1 MKKIITGLM
10 LIFSILT
17 FADNNPLIRTLKV
30 TGSANILVPVDT
42 ITIHITNSDTQKT
55 YENSLNSSKT
65 ALIEFKKQLHLN
77 GFNKK
82 DLKTVNFN
90 INTDY
95 ENYKDNNGNYKKR
108 FLGYKYYH
116 SMKLSFKLN
125 DSKFT
130 QVLTSLNTIKG
141 NTEFYLDYKI
151 EDTEKFKN
159 ELLIKAIENT
169 KNKAKILANTS
180 GVTLERI
187 SNIDYSF
194 NETNNFISP
203 FRIENKILGAKMS
216 SDSLLNINPEDLK
229 FKDTVTITWEIK

>member
-125 DSKFT
+125 DSKLT

-203 FRIENKILGAKMS
+203 FRGENKILGAKMS
-216 SDSLLNINPEDLK
+216 SDSLLTINPEDLK

>member
-1 MKKIITGLM
+1 MKKLVTAFM

-17 FADNNPLIRTLKV
+17 FADNNSLIRTLKV
-30 TGSANILVPVDT
+30 TGTANILVPVDT
-42 ITIHITNSDTQKT
+42 ITIHITNSDTKKT
-55 YENSLNSSKT
+55 YENSLNSSKN

-77 GFNKK
+77 GFNEK

-95 ENYKDNNGNYKKR
+95 ENYKDNKGNYKKR
-108 FLGYKYYH
+108 FLGYKYYQ

-125 DSKFT
+125 NSKLT

-151 EDTEKFKN
+151 ENTEKFKN

-169 KNKAKILANTS
+169 KNKAEILANTS
-180 GVTLERI
+180 GVTLEKI
-187 SNIDYSF
+187 ININYSF
-194 NETNNFISP
+194 NETNNSISP
-203 FRIENKILGAKMS
+203 FRGENKILGTKLS

>member
-1 MKKIITGLM
+1 MKKLITGLM

-30 TGSANILVPVDT
+30 TGTANILVPVDT
-42 ITIHITNSDTQKT
+42 ITIHITNSDTKKT
-55 YENSLNSSKT
+55 YENSLNSSKA

-77 GFNKK
+77 GFNEK

-108 FLGYKYYH
+108 FLGYKYYQ

-125 DSKFT
+125 DSKLT

-159 ELLIKAIENT
+159 KLLIKAIENT
-169 KNKAKILANTS
+169 KNKAEILANTS
-180 GVTLERI
+180 GVTLEKI
-187 SNIDYSF
+187 INIDYSF

-203 FRIENKILGAKMS
+203 FRGENKILGAKMS